1 MLARLLFK
9 YILVRAVA
17 FTYTH
22 RCKISHVTSC
32 RFALPVTL
40 PIQALPIAI
49 ADCHFDSGFD
59 HVTSHVATKLL
70 LACAPLA
77 MWEFPTSRLPVS
89 SATAVIFQVNT
100 SAYIGFIKIRCQHQ
114 YYSLQ
119 LLAKIVMRSLM
130 LQFRREMG
138 LKSLTVSGLL
148 IFGTKWRRNYWFF
161 PSLGCHCKI

>member
-1 MLARLLFK
+1 MSSLNNQHPMLARLLFK

-32 RFALPVTL
+32 RFVLPSYL
-40 PIQALPIAI
+40 ADSSL

-77 MWEFPTSRLPVS
+77 MWEFPTSRLPVP
-89 SATAVIFQVNT
+89 SATTVIFQVNT
-100 SAYIGFIKIRCQHQ
+100 NSRLLCNSTYIGFTKIRCQH
-114 YYSLQ
+114 
-119 LLAKIVMRSLM
+119 RPP
-130 LQFRREMG
+130 QFRSMKASCFETLWIHYFNSQVHVVDWTPR
-138 LKSLTVSGLL
+138 L
-148 IFGTKWRRNYWFF
+148 FW
-161 PSLGCHCKI
+161 

>member
-22 RCKISHVTSC
+22 RCKISRVTSC

-40 PIQALPIAI
+40 PIQDLPIAI

-59 HVTSHVATKLL
+59 HVTSHVATKPL

-77 MWEFPTSRLPVS
+77 MRVFPTSRFPVS

-100 SAYIGFIKIRCQHQ
+100 KSRLLCNSTYIGFTKIRCQQ
-114 YYSLQ
+114 CLWC
-119 LLAKIVMRSLM
+119 L
-130 LQFRREMG
+130 G
-138 LKSLTVSGLL
+138 LCCNLHCLGQVVYRVV
-148 IFGTKWRRNYWFF
+148 I
-161 PSLGCHCKI
+161 PSTQRPNP

>member
-9 YILVRAVA
+9 YILIRAVA

-32 RFALPVTL
+32 QFALPVTL

-59 HVTSHVATKLL
+59 HVASHVASKFL

-77 MWEFPTSRLPVS
+77 MWEFPTSRLSVS

-100 SAYIGFIKIRCQHQ
+100 NSRLLCNSTYIGFTKIRCQQ
-114 YYSLQ
+114 NSNGKVRQ
-119 LLAKIVMRSLM
+119 DFGLM
-130 LQFRREMG
+130 LHNILMLMQFWS
-138 LKSLTVSGLL
+138 SLAWVSILVWL
-148 IFGTKWRRNYWFF
+148 NFSFNKF
-161 PSLGCHCKI
+161 

>member
-77 MWEFPTSRLPVS
+77 MWELPTSRLPVP
-89 SATAVIFQVNT
+89 SATAIIFQVNT
-100 SAYIGFIKIRCQHQ
+100 NSRLLCNSTYIGFTKIRCQHRPPQ
-114 YYSLQ
+114 FQSMKVLCFETLWIHYFNSH
-119 LLAKIVMRSLM
+119 AHIVDWTPRLFWYCS
-130 LQFRREMG
+130 F
-138 LKSLTVSGLL
+138 
-148 IFGTKWRRNYWFF
+148 IADAFINF
-161 PSLGCHCKI
+161 

>member
-77 MWEFPTSRLPVS
+77 MWEFPTSRLPVP

-100 SAYIGFIKIRCQHQ
+100 NSRLLCNSTYIRFTKIRCQHRLP
-114 YYSLQ
+114 SFGVWRLHASK
-119 LLAKIVMRSLM
+119 LCESITSIHRFM
-130 LQFRREMG
+130 LWTEHLGF
-138 LKSLTVSGLL
+138 SDT
-148 IFGTKWRRNYWFF
+148 IF
-161 PSLGCHCKI
+161 S